1 MTKSESMFVWAH
13 FGITFNFIY
22 VFFQKK
28 KKIIYA
34 YKGYIYTNLVT
45 MEPSSLR
52 PRIDVMLKEATWK
65 GQKNQ

>member
-13 FGITFNFIY
+13 FGITFNFMY
-22 VFFQKK
+22 VFFQK

-52 PRIDVMLKEATWK
+52 QRIYVMLKEATWK